1 MLRESD
7 LMYYKSLVAK
17 ALQDFDFTRLQLDF
31 SIRCELIEYKNIS
44 LVLDV
49 GANTGQYVSSLRQQ
63 GYDGKILSFE
73 PLAEEFARLS
83 ENAANDP
90 NWNCKQ
96 LALGSYSG
104 LREMNRAGNSYSS
117 SLLPMLD
124 RHVENAPDS
133 GYVGKETVS
142 ISRLDSLGQDSIGE
156 NDRIYLKIDTQGYE
170 LEVLKGSERMLQKV
184 EAVEL
189 ELTVVPL
196 YDRQVLYQQLIQYM
210 DIMGF
215 DLVWMERGFSDQ
227 TTGEVLQFDGIFLR
241 R

>member
-1 MLRESD
+1 MLRKSD
-7 LMYYKSLVAK
+7 LMNYKSLVSK
-17 ALQDFDFTRLQLDF
+17 ALQNLDFDHLHTEF
-31 SIRCELIEYKNIS
+31 SIRCKLIEYKDIS

-73 PLAEEFARLS
+73 PLADEFARLS
-83 ENAANDP
+83 EIASKDS
-90 NWNCKQ
+90 NWKCKQ
-96 LALGSYSG
+96 IALGSYNG
-104 LREMNRAGNSYSS
+104 LCEINRAGNSYSS
-117 SLLPMLD
+117 SILPMLD
-124 RHVENAPDS
+124 RHVQNAPDS
-133 GYVGKETVS
+133 GYIGKETVS
-142 ISRLDSLGQDSIGE
+142 ISRLDSLAKDTIGE
-156 NDRIYLKIDTQGYE
+156 NERIYLKIDTQGYE
-170 LEVLKGSERMLQKV
+170 MEVLKGAERILSKV
-184 EAVEL
+184 EAIEL

>member
-1 MLRESD
+1 M
-7 LMYYKSLVAK
+7 
-17 ALQDFDFTRLQLDF
+17 QDFDFANLYLEF
-31 SIRCELIEYKNIS
+31 SIRCKLIEYKNIS

-49 GANTGQYVSSLRQQ
+49 GANTGQYVGSLRQQ
-63 GYDGKILSFE
+63 GYGGTIVSFE

-83 ENAANDP
+83 ENASHDP

-96 LALGSYSG
+96 IALGSYNG
-104 LREMNRAGNSYSS
+104 LCEMNRAGNSYSS
-117 SLLPMLD
+117 SILPMLD
-124 RHVENAPDS
+124 LHVLNAPDS
-133 GYVGKETVS
+133 EYVGKETVS
-142 ISRLDSLGQDSIGE
+142 ITRLDSLGQETIGE
-156 NDRIYLKIDTQGYE
+156 NERIYLKIDTQGYE
-170 LEVLKGSERMLQKV
+170 LEVLKGAERMLPKV

-196 YDRQVLYQQLIQYM
+196 YDRQVLYQQLIKYM